1 MELRLDMLTLCR
13 TCLQDGEAHM
23 VSIYEEGD
31 DKLRGGISL
40 CEKIES
46 LSGIQ
51 VGNVLL
57 AEIFISKTES

>member
-1 MELRLDMLTLCR
+1 
-13 TCLQDGEAHM
+13 M